1 MVQRILILGCSGSGK
16 STLSRQLSR
25 TLDLPVVHLDQL
37 YWDADWQMKN
47 ASDFTQNVANAIEQK
62 RWIMDGNYSST
73 VPARLADADLAII
86 LDMPRS
92 LCLRRVIQ
100 RTLLYYRRNRPDM
113 PQGCNERFDWEF
125 MRYIWSY
132 NQSHRPKL
140 MDLLDQYQ
148 GQKAILKSPQEVRA
162 FVRSLENSL

>member
-1 MVQRILILGCSGSGK
+1 MLNRILILGCSGSGK
-16 STLSRQLSR
+16 STLSRQLSK

-37 YWDADWQMKN
+37 YWDADWQMKD
-47 ASDFTQNVANAIEQK
+47 ASDFTQNVANVLEQK
-62 RWIMDGNYSST
+62 RWIMDGNYRST
-73 VPARLADADLAII
+73 LPARLAAADLAIF

-100 RTLLYYRRNRPDM
+100 RTLLYYRRNRADM
-113 PQGCNERFDWEF
+113 PQGCNERFNWEF
-125 MRYIWSY
+125 MHYIWSY

-148 GQKAILKSPQEVRA
+148 GQKPY
-162 FVRSLENSL
+162 